1 MAAEHRKRHKAHLD
15 QHVKDVGGEYHYIGD
30 WYVLSGGKRRLIPLA
45 VWSALTAACVIAAGC
60 GSFPGLMNTWYVI
73 LSYVLTVSMLFGF
86 LLQTGR
92 LTLSGGRLKTFDWER
107 TRDKVVPFA
116 GALVIF
122 AVLTAALGGV
132 FLAFSGVR
140 ARAADALFFAPILF
154 AAVCSRMAISA
165 FRAQVWT
172 REKSSRAKETFDREK
187 ENRGNG

>member
-1 MAAEHRKRHKAHLD
+1 MAEEHRKRHKAHLD
-15 QHVKDVGGEYHYIGD
+15 QHVRDVSGAYHYIGD
-30 WYVLSGGKRRLIPLA
+30 WYVLSGGRRKLLPFALWCVLA
-45 VWSALTAACVIAAGC
+45 AVCVILSGC
-60 GSFPGLMNTWYVI
+60 VNFPGLKNTWYVI
-73 LSYVLTVSMLFGF
+73 LPYLGMVSMLFG
-86 LLQTGR
+86 LGLQAVRIISG
-92 LTLSGGRLKTFDWER
+92 GGRLKTFDFER
-107 TRDKVVPFA
+107 THEKVVPFA